1 MWSTIIITF
10 IILTLIL
17 WIWGMVDILK
27 TRFSSPILQVL
38 LILMIFLFPVIG
50 PVVYFQFKHRFMES
64 KRSFEPA
71 FKLRN

>member
-27 TRFSSPILQVL
+27 TRFSSHILQVL

-50 PVVYFQFKHRFMES
+50 PVVYFQFKHRFTES

-71 FKLRN
+71 FKPRN